1 MIRKFNVTETVN
13 NTVRNHNGKPFGE
26 IFYTYSAPTHW
37 GSDGICRIMERYRF
51 DAVPEVT
58 LHWSSGGTNKDVSD
72 IEIAYTMSKAFD
84 LAMKRLLDIGADCGE
99 SIKYKLANGEL
110 PKDN

>member
-13 NTVRNHNGKPFGE
+13 NTVRNHSGKPFGE

-37 GSDGICRIMERYRF
+37 GSDGICRIVERYRL

-58 LHWSSGGTNKDVSD
+58 LHWSSGGTNADVSD

-99 SIKYKLANGEL
+99 SIKYKIANDEL
-110 PKDN
+110 PKGN